1 MKTDLLIQVH
11 LPREELF
18 EAVQLLAKVF
28 FDHSKQR
35 DLNVLQLGLQRGE
48 LSSLLMRKESN
59 NMIKIKPATAP
70 FQSLFT

>member
-1 MKTDLLIQVH
+1 MSFAKADLLIHIH

-35 DLNVLQLGLQRGE
+35 DLYVLQLGLQRGE
-48 LSSLLMRKESN
+48 LSSLLVREGRRASNSMNESCHY
-59 NMIKIKPATAP
+59 
-70 FQSLFT
+70 